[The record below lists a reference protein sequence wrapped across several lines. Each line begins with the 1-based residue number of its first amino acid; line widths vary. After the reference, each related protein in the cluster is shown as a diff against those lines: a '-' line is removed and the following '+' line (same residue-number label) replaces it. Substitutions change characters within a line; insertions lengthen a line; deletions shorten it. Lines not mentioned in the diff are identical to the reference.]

1 MGFIYVTK
9 YRSIRKYIE
18 VTALKCLVGEQH
30 GLTSQNIIEAL
41 SNVQYI
47 LINLGKFLAKMSQQ
61 SADSANEMDEK
72 FMPKKTN
79 KRLTAETKSSPSP
92 PQTNDKTVK
101 IIIRYSIQAN
111 TDMLM
116 ARPNIQ

>member
-1 MGFIYVTK
+1 M
-9 YRSIRKYIE
+9 RRIRKYIE

-72 FMPKKTN
+72 FMPKDDEQTVNSGN
-79 KRLTAETKSSPSP
+79 KIFPLPLKRTIK
-92 PQTNDKTVK
+92 
-101 IIIRYSIQAN
+101 R
-111 TDMLM
+111 
-116 ARPNIQ
+116 

>member
-1 MGFIYVTK
+1 M
-9 YRSIRKYIE
+9 RSIRKYIE

-72 FMPKKTN
+72 FMPKKDEQTVNGGN
-79 KRLTAETKSSPSP
+79 KIFAFPCP
-92 PQTNDKTVK
+92 
-101 IIIRYSIQAN
+101 AN
-111 TDMLM
+111 E
-116 ARPNIQ
+116 R